1 MIAVEADVKNLFYFG
16 LGMSEVVK
24 RKQSYYKQVQ
34 WKCNHFS
41 RHEESI
47 SISSGERPLKSLGK
61 VDWTSGLNLTFSLI
75 ELLQFV
81 TSQSY
86 STIFREI

>member
-24 RKQSYYKQVQ
+24 RKQSYYRQVQ

-47 SISSGERPLKSLGK
+47 SISSGERPFEIPWEGRLDFRSQLD
-61 VDWTSGLNLTFSLI
+61 VLADRITSI
-75 ELLQFV
+75 RDIAILLHYF
-81 TSQSY
+81 
-86 STIFREI
+86 